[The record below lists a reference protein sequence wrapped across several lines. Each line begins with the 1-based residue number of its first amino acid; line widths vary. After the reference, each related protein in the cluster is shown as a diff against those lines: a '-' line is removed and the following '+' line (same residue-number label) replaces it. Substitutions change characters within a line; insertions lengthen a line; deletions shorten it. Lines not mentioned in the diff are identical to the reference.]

1 MTEGIT
7 YDPLGTVDVTF
18 DDETYHLGR
27 PKLKQWKYFTRQI
40 EETTKKTRER
50 LAELG
55 KEVAEASNAIEE
67 AVDSV
72 LSGVLEKANA
82 RLQEEDATELDRKT
96 QERAWQDVYEAA
108 PEELRQRY
116 DEAEEQVRQF
126 AATPFYERSSE
137 IIRAMFDQIGDRKLP
152 KDLDDWPVWLATD
165 VRLPGQIL
173 AHWREA
179 PKASGA
185 NGQTP

>member
-1 MTEGIT
+1 
-7 YDPLGTVDVTF
+7 
-18 DDETYHLGR
+18 
-27 PKLKQWKYFTRQI
+27 
-40 EETTKKTRER
+40 
-50 LAELG
+50 
-55 KEVAEASNAIEE
+55 
-67 AVDSV
+67 
-72 LSGVLEKANA
+72 
-82 RLQEEDATELDRKT
+82 
-96 QERAWQDVYEAA
+96 VYEAA

-137 IIRAMFDQIGDRKLP
+137 IIRAMFAQIGDRKLP
-152 KDLDDWPVWLATD
+152 KDLDEWPVWLATD